1 MILIE
6 NLSVNCPA
14 GSQLYSLHSRM
25 KILKKLS
32 RKELIDYITECDSR
46 IKEVELTNHTFDQL
60 LLEKLRIDMR
70 EEKVKRGRP
79 RTK

>member
-1 MILIE
+1 
-6 NLSVNCPA
+6 
-14 GSQLYSLHSRM
+14 M
-25 KILKKLS
+25 KVLKKLS
-32 RKELIDYITECDSR
+32 REELIDYITDCDTT
-46 IKEVELTNHTFDQL
+46 IKEANLTDHTFDQL